1 MNKHLAAMLRRYNAA
16 RDAAT
21 EIQNR
26 AAEDGE
32 NGRDLTPDELT
43 EVRAHAEIAA
53 ALAPKI
59 EAAAAEETR
68 ARAVA
73 DAAAA
78 VAVGEAAAGSGAAG
92 VTGAAGEQSR
102 GENLAGEQQRSAGT
116 SSTTAVDRDPGHYR
130 SAEAGGQNSFF
141 GDLYRSAMKL
151 DDGEAATRLGEHQR
165 ALSTG
170 VAGAGLVAPNWLTE
184 EYETKARFGRAL
196 AAAVR
201 NLPITNPAPMTLPGQ
216 TGGTDAVV
224 TEQATENTA
233 PGETDAFATGTV
245 TVTPK
250 PTTGSQVFSRQML
263 DMSNPVIDALLYG
276 DLLAVYDDK
285 VEAKVAAT
293 VLAAAGAAVTTF
305 ANNAAFLGTAPAS
318 PGLDALIDAAIEVRN
333 ARKLPA
339 NAHVMGVKRWGVLK
353 KMKDT
358 TGRPLLPN
366 TQHGPMNVPGLG
378 ELMADGEHEG
388 IPIIAS
394 DGISTGGFPEDIVT
408 LRLQDT
414 ILFEGSMFRFRF
426 EEVQGPHSIKLGI
439 WAYTAAVVRQA
450 SSSVR
455 RTRIT
460 AAS

>member
-1 MNKHLAAMLRRYNAA
+1 MNKHLEALLRRFNTA
-16 RDAAT
+16 RDAVT
-21 EIQNR
+21 EIQTR

-32 NGRDLTPDELT
+32 TGRDLTPE
-43 EVRAHAEIAA
+43 EVAEVEGHVRSMN
-53 ALAPKI
+53 ALGPQITAI
-59 EAAAAEETR
+59 SEQETR

-78 VAVGEAAAGSGAAG
+78 VAAGEAAAG
-92 VTGAAGEQSR
+92 TGAAGAAGGEQTR
-102 GENLAGEQQRSAGT
+102 GENLAGEQQTRSAAT
-116 SSTTAVDRDPGHYR
+116 SSTTAQDRDPGHYR
-130 SAEAGGQNSFF
+130 SAAAGGQHSFF
-141 GDLYRSAMKL
+141 GDLYRSAMRL

-201 NLPITNPAPMTLPGQ
+201 NEPIVNPAPMTLPGQ
-216 TGGTDAVV
+216 TTGTDAVV
-224 TEQATENTA
+224 AEQATENTA
-233 PGETDAFATGTV
+233 PGETDAFATGVV

-250 PTTGSQVFSRQML
+250 PTTGFQVVSRQML
-263 DMSNPVIDALLYG
+263 DMSNPVIDALIYA

-285 VEAKVAAT
+285 VEAKVAAA

-305 ANNAAFLGTAPAS
+305 ATNAAFAGTAPAT
-318 PGLDALIDAAIEVRN
+318 PGLDALIDAAIAVRN

-339 NAHVMGVKRWGVLK
+339 TAHVMGVGRWGLLK
-353 KMKDT
+353 KLKDT

-394 DGISTGGFPEDIVT
+394 DGISTGSFPEDIVT
-408 LRLQDT
+408 MRLQDT
-414 ILFEGSMFRFRF
+414 ILFEGAMMRFRF
-426 EEVQGPHSIKLGI
+426 EEVEGPESIKLGI

-450 SSSVR
+450 SNSVR

-460 AAS
+460 AAA